1 MSTTTH
7 IYINWYIKAELPVTP
22 KFEIFLLQKFLFR
35 NSLCP
40 RFYFHTCLVNF
51 ITLQNISFYQFEDT
65 NNVWLLSGEFEFDSP
80 YWDDISDSAKDFIRQ
95 LMCVDVEK
103 RYTCRQALAHPW

>member
-1 MSTTTH
+1 MYKIFSILITFVN
-7 IYINWYIKAELPVTP
+7 ILPD
-22 KFEIFLLQKFLFR
+22 I
-35 NSLCP
+35 SLCTLFE
-40 RFYFHTCLVNF
+40 FYFVYL
-51 ITLQNISFYQFEDT
+51 ISEFGCTGKYLSSLEIM
-65 NNVWLLSGEFEFDSP
+65 NNLWSLSGEFEFDSP